1 MVLTNVI
8 AGATGAVAGAASA
21 VFVNLS
27 ALRGLEPQP
36 EVYNTRALSVPATEL
51 LVYLTLR
58 VWEVNDPESIV
69 VPILLYKVPTKDHR

>member
-1 MVLTNVI
+1 MVLTNVM

-36 EVYNTRALSVPATEL
+36 DVYNTLALSVPAAEL
-51 LVYLTLR
+51 LVYLTFR
-58 VWEVNDPESIV
+58 VWELTVPESTMPV
-69 VPILLYKVPTKDHR
+69 DPMVPTKDHR